1 MELTKKN
8 HARRGNFSPPAASQS
23 EKDFVQGL
31 VRRDEAAFR
40 NLVANYSDKLYS
52 VAFRFLRQAE
62 EAQEVLQEVFRKVLE
77 KVDTFKGDSKFS
89 TWIYRVT
96 VNESLMRIR
105 SRQGAPTVSW
115 EDVLPKYEDGVYI
128 DKNRDWGKLPE
139 ARLLEKE
146 AKEFLKQCIQQLPE
160 DYRAAYL
167 LKDVAEL
174 SEQEVC
180 EILKLDKGVMKIRV
194 HRARMF
200 LRRKLEERYVD

>member
-1 MELTKKN
+1 MELSKKN
-8 HARRGNFSPPAASQS
+8 QPTSGNFSPPASSKEEA
-23 EKDFVQGL
+23 DFVQGL
-31 VRRDEAAFR
+31 VRREEAAFR
-40 NLVANYSDKLYS
+40 YLVVNYSDKLYS
-52 VAFRFLRQAE
+52 VAFRFLRPAE
-62 EAQEVLQEVFRKVLE
+62 DAQDVLQEVFRKVVE
-77 KVDTFKGDSKFS
+77 KIDTFKGDSKFS

-105 SRQGAPTVSW
+105 AKQGAPTVSW
-115 EDVLPKYEDGVYI
+115 EDILPKYEDGVYL

-139 ARLLEKE
+139 SRLLEKE
-146 AKEFLKQCIQQLPE
+146 AKAFLKACIEQLPE

-167 LKDVAEL
+167 LKDVEEL

-180 EILKLDKGVMKIRV
+180 EILNLDKGVMKIRV